1 MKTIRFTESPDVGL
15 VNSMGDDEA
24 IVNAAKVSV
33 RGGLVS
39 EFDPENASSFIDY
52 LMRNRHGSPF
62 EHTSMTFRI
71 KSPIFVWR
79 EFMRH
84 RVGFSYNEES
94 ARYRELN
101 PEFYIPSRARY
112 QEGKP
117 GSYDITHAENGD
129 PVSDEMKTI
138 MEISSTHSY
147 YHYQSLLSEGVAR
160 EVARMVLPLNIMS
173 SAYVTCNAR
182 SLMNFLSLRV
192 HDDTSAYPSYPQYE
206 IEQVAN
212 MMESYL
218 SESFPL
224 TYNAYVSR
232 GRVAP

>member
-1 MKTIRFTESPDVGL
+1 MESISFTTSPEVAL
-15 VNSMGDDEA
+15 FNSMGDDEA

-33 RGGLVS
+33 RGDLIS
-39 EFDPENASSFIDY
+39 EIDPESASSFIDF

-71 KSPIFVWR
+71 KAPIFVWR

-117 GSYDITHAENGD
+117 GHYDITHAKEGD
-129 PVSDEMKTI
+129 PVSEEMKAI
-138 MEISSTHSY
+138 MEVASAQAY
-147 YHYQSLLSEGVAR
+147 KHYQGLLSEGVAR

-192 HDDTSAYPSYPQYE
+192 HDETAVYPSYPQYE

-212 MMESYL
+212 VIESYL
-218 SESFPL
+218 SEAFPL
-224 TYNAYVSR
+224 TYDAYVRR
-232 GRVAP
+232 GRVSP

>member
-1 MKTIRFTESPDVGL
+1 MEAISFVTSPEVSL
-15 VNSMGDDEA
+15 FNSMGDDES

-33 RGGLVS
+33 RGDLIG
-39 EFDPENASSFIDY
+39 EIDPESMSSFIDF

-71 KSPIFVWR
+71 KAPIFVWR

-94 ARYRELN
+94 ARYRELK

-117 GSYDITHAENGD
+117 GHYDITHAEDGD
-129 PVSDEMKTI
+129 LVSEEMKAI
-138 MEISSTHSY
+138 MEIASAHSY
-147 YHYQSLLSEGVAR
+147 SHYRDLLSEGVAR

-192 HDDTSAYPSYPQYE
+192 HDDTAAYPSYPQYE

-212 MMESYL
+212 VMESYF
-218 SESFPL
+218 SEGFPL
-224 TYNAYVSR
+224 TYSSYVSR
-232 GRVAP
+232 NRVAP

>member
-1 MKTIRFTESPDVGL
+1 MKAISFTTSPEVTL
-15 VNSMGDDEA
+15 FNSMGDDEA

-33 RGGLVS
+33 RGDLIG
-39 EFDPENASSFIDY
+39 EIDPESASSFIDF

-71 KSPIFVWR
+71 KAPIFVWR

-117 GSYDITHAENGD
+117 GHYDITHAKDGD
-129 PVSDEMKTI
+129 HVSEEMKAI
-138 MEISSTHSY
+138 MEIASVESY
-147 YHYQSLLSEGVAR
+147 DHYQSLLSEGVAR
-160 EVARMVLPLNIMS
+160 EMARMVLPLNIMS

-192 HDDTSAYPSYPQYE
+192 HDDTAAYPSYPQYE

-212 MMESYL
+212 VMESYF
-218 SESFPL
+218 SEAFPL
-224 TYNAYVSR
+224 TYDSYVRR